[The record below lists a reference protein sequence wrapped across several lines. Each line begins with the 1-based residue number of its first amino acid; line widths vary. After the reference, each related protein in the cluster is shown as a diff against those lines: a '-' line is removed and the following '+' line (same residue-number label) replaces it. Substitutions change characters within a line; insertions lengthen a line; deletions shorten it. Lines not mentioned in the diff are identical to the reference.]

1 MDPNEALKELI
12 RLADRIMDDHWLD
25 AQEQEEF
32 AAHFQALND
41 WIMSGGSLPTAWHL
55 PKPVVVREPTIKGM
69 YDSVT
74 GRPATIFTP
83 PENLIPAPVPPLVLP
98 TDDPELADH
107 LSNYGQGTVEIT
119 VDVPDD
125 AARGVVEECV
135 AETWRTHEQGEAR
148 TPEGYAADVERRM
161 ATLQGP
167 GDKPVTQPIAYY
179 LRLAERITHDRNSGI
194 VTVTYAEL
202 RDAVNYLDRLVGEK
216 WTGELHPAYDQIVAE
231 LAVRDHAAALDH
243 PQHRKPERP
252 DLAGNW
258 FDHIEQGG
266 A

>member
-32 AAHFQALND
+32 AAHFQALDD
-41 WIMSGGSLPTAWHL
+41 WIRSGGFLPTAWHL

-107 LSNYGQGTVEIT
+107 LSNYGQG
-119 VDVPDD
+119 
-125 AARGVVEECV
+125 
-135 AETWRTHEQGEAR
+135 
-148 TPEGYAADVERRM
+148 
-161 ATLQGP
+161 
-167 GDKPVTQPIAYY
+167 DKPVTTPSHIQVE
-179 LRLAERITHDRNSGI
+179 AEIIYEVMAEGARTYENGDAPTREDYVSDVIRHLQTQLDSGFW
-194 VTVTYAEL
+194 AEAN
-202 RDAVNYLDRLVGEK
+202 R
-216 WTGELHPAYDQIVAE
+216 
-231 LAVRDHAAALDH
+231 
-243 PQHRKPERP
+243 
-252 DLAGNW
+252 
-258 FDHIEQGG
+258 
-266 A
+266 

>member
-55 PKPVVVREPTIKGM
+55 PKPVVVR
-69 YDSVT
+69 
-74 GRPATIFTP
+74 
-83 PENLIPAPVPPLVLP
+83 

>member
-32 AAHFQALND
+32 AAHFQALDD
-41 WIMSGGSLPTAWHL
+41 WIRSGGFLPTAWHL

-98 TDDPELADH
+98 DEDRE
-107 LSNYGQGTVEIT
+107 
-119 VDVPDD
+119 
-125 AARGVVEECV
+125 
-135 AETWRTHEQGEAR
+135 
-148 TPEGYAADVERRM
+148 
-161 ATLQGP
+161 

-179 LRLAERITHDRNSGI
+179 LRLAERITHDRDERCATS
-194 VTVTYAEL
+194 E
-202 RDAVNYLDRLVGEK
+202 RR
-216 WTGELHPAYDQIVAE
+216 
-231 LAVRDHAAALDH
+231 HADGRACQRNA
-243 PQHRKPERP
+243 RRTE
-252 DLAGNW
+252 GN
-258 FDHIEQGG
+258 HQGG
-266 A
+266 LGWLL